1 MIQRIQTIYL
11 LAASI
16 LLGLMIQNPIA
27 SFLIDDK
34 VYDLLSYKL
43 VNSADEK
50 DMIFTNY
57 PLAVLI
63 GIAAVLALVTIF
75 FYKNRKLQM
84 RFTLF
89 NWILTLSIY
98 IMIGYYYYQI
108 QSVKEVV
115 FTFRVQIV
123 FPLIAFI
130 LLFLAFKGI
139 KKDEEIIQSLNRI
152 R

>member
-108 QSVKEVV
+108 QSVKEVL